1 MMTPHGAKGPGNLC
15 LCPAKAKPFF
25 FETGEDVVGIGSPCH
40 VPPGMNN
47 LVNFPHLHSSP
58 LTSSSLCYISIHRLG
73 QA

>member
-1 MMTPHGAKGPGNLC
+1 MELRGQAIFASALRR
-15 LCPAKAKPFF
+15 LDEAVL

-47 LVNFPHLHSSP
+47 LPHLHSSP

>member
-1 MMTPHGAKGPGNLC
+1 MKQ
-15 LCPAKAKPFF
+15 FF

-47 LVNFPHLHSSP
+47 LPHLHSSP

>member
-1 MMTPHGAKGPGNLC
+1 VPLPCEGEAFL
-15 LCPAKAKPFF
+15 

-47 LVNFPHLHSSP
+47 LVNLPHLHSSP